1 MFYLFYVYD
10 FLSVRNLRENNDDLG
25 DFVYVEE
32 GVGFLSSVP
41 SRLN

>member
-1 MFYLFYVYD
+1 MFYFFYVYD
-10 FLSVRNLRENNDDLG
+10 FFSVRNLRENNDG

-41 SRLN
+41 SRLS